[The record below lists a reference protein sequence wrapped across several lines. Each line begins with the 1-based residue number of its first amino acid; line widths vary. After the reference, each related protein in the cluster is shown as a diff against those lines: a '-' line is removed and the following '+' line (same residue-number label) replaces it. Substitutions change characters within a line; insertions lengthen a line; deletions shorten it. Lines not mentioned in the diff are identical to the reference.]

1 MAKNTGNYLF
11 FTYVNVEAQLNVL
24 DVFPDKYDTSISND
38 FQNFSS
44 GEAKLICVARAI
56 VSNPEILILIY
67 PNYLTTG
74 KLKRIC
80 ENRTAIILTPDDTF
94 IDFADNTVYLI
105 NPIFFPLWTV
115 NLLRLLLRF
124 GVY

>member
-1 MAKNTGNYLF
+1 M
-11 FTYVNVEAQLNVL
+11 NVEAQLNVL

-56 VSNPEILILIY
+56 VSNPEILILNY
-67 PNYLTTG
+67 PNYLTTS

-94 IDFADNTVYLI
+94 IDFADNTVYLD
-105 NPIFFPLWTV
+105 
-115 NLLRLLLRF
+115 
-124 GVY
+124 

>member
-11 FTYVNVEAQLNVL
+11 FTYVNVKAQLNVL

-56 VSNPEILILIY
+56 VSNPEILILNY
-67 PNYLTTG
+67 PNYLTTS

-94 IDFADNTVYLI
+94 IDFADNTVYLD
-105 NPIFFPLWTV
+105 
-115 NLLRLLLRF
+115 
-124 GVY
+124 

>member
-44 GEAKLICVARAI
+44 GEAK
-56 VSNPEILILIY
+56 
-67 PNYLTTG
+67 
-74 KLKRIC
+74 
-80 ENRTAIILTPDDTF
+80 F
-94 IDFADNTVYLI
+94 
-105 NPIFFPLWTV
+105 
-115 NLLRLLLRF
+115 LLN
-124 GVY
+124 

>member
-24 DVFPDKYDTSISND
+24 DVFPDKYDTSILND

-56 VSNPEILILIY
+56 VSNPEILILNY
-67 PNYLTTG
+67 PNYLTTS

-94 IDFADNTVYLI
+94 IDFADNTVYLD
-105 NPIFFPLWTV
+105 
-115 NLLRLLLRF
+115 
-124 GVY
+124 

>member
-24 DVFPDKYDTSISND
+24 DVFPDKYDTSILND

-56 VSNPEILILIY
+56 VSNPEILILNY
-67 PNYLTTG
+67 PNYS
-74 KLKRIC
+74 IW
-80 ENRTAIILTPDDTF
+80 
-94 IDFADNTVYLI
+94 I